1 MARPRV
7 ARTVLPNGLVV
18 LAVESRSLPLF
29 ASALVVE
36 AGSRCDPE
44 GRWGLGTVTTSL
56 LLEGSED
63 LAGDDMASRLDVLGA
78 SLEASSS
85 YETFSLSA
93 VGLSENLRDVLGIVA
108 GAAARP
114 RFDAR
119 GFDDVVRRELTAIA
133 EDDDDPYCVCRREFF
148 RLVFGDHPRGRPVEG
163 RPETLRRLTVE
174 DARAHH
180 HGLFSPR
187 RAVLG
192 ISGDFDAQAALEA
205 AAGAF
210 DAWDGRAG
218 VEAAVAHVERQTA
231 RRTRFVRMDRE
242 QAHVS
247 LGSLGIARS
256 HPLYHAVS
264 ALDVVLGDSP
274 GLASRLATRLREV
287 EGLAYMVESDTVS
300 TAGKDP
306 GVFWAYTAV
315 SPERTRDAVAGILDE
330 MRRVRL
336 EPPSDDELAAAIA
349 YLRGRHALDRETN
362 EARAARLVGIERHGL
377 GQDYEGRYP
386 SLVGSVT
393 RSDLLAAAEAVID
406 PERYSLVVV
415 GPSRSRVP

>member
-1 MARPRV
+1 
-7 ARTVLPNGLVV
+7 VV

-29 ASALVVE
+29 AAALVVE
-36 AGSRCDPE
+36 AGSRRDPD
-44 GRWGLGTVTTSL
+44 GRWGLGTITTSL

-63 LAGDDMASRLDVLGA
+63 LDGDEMAGRLDVLGA
-78 SLEASSS
+78 SLDASSS
-85 YETFSLSA
+85 YETSSLTA
-93 VGLSENLRDVLGIVA
+93 VGLSENLREVLGIVA

-119 GFDDVVRRELTAIA
+119 AFDEVVRRELTAIA

-163 RPETLRRLTVE
+163 RPETLRLLTV
-174 DARAHH
+174 DHAREHH
-180 HGLFSPR
+180 RALFSPR
-187 RAVLG
+187 GAVLG
-192 ISGDFDAQAALEA
+192 ISGDFDAEAALDA

-210 DAWDGRAG
+210 GPWDGRAG
-218 VEAAVAHVERQTA
+218 AATAFERIERQTE

-300 TAGKDP
+300 TAGREP

-336 EPPSDDELAAAIA
+336 GPPSEDELASAVA

-377 GQDYEGRYP
+377 GEDYEERYP
-386 SLVGSVT
+386 SLVGSLT
-393 RSDLLAAAEAVID
+393 RSDLLAAAEAVVD

-415 GPSRSRVP
+415 GPSRSRTT